1 MSLLVTPFYIDNLFY
16 LYITLMSDNT
26 KPTKYKRSA
35 HVTAIKGFS
44 WFVGIPQS
52 WLLNLNHVPHVQTVN
67 E

>member
-1 MSLLVTPFYIDNLFY
+1 
-16 LYITLMSDNT
+16 MSDNT
-26 KPTKYKRSA
+26 KPTKYARSA
-35 HVTAIKGFS
+35 HVTVIKGFS